1 MRFVNYSRGGRG
13 WEMRTEKSDIFHH
26 IFFFVC
32 LVLSFRIMLMSH
44 ILKKKKVLSV
54 STHTI
59 QTNKQNKKPGEEG
72 KMEYKQKQVNLS
84 VLQISQ
90 RNNLTEGT

>member
-1 MRFVNYSRGGRG
+1 
-13 WEMRTEKSDIFHH
+13 
-26 IFFFVC
+26 
-32 LVLSFRIMLMSH
+32 MLMPH
-44 ILKKKKVLSV
+44 ILKKKVLSV